1 MATADE
7 LIQQLVGHIQG
18 LKQPSH
24 GAAGAIGGGIGALI
38 NGNNVAD
45 AYSTAGAD
53 AESQANSL
61 KTQMDNMPTLA
72 AMYGQDSPYAL
83 QMQRQLAAADA
94 KAGRNSQYGPRMQQ
108 LQANLA
114 DKSSQYLQ
122 QQANMA
128 NMYNTARSNANQQKI
143 NAATGQAQV
152 RGQQLGSL
160 FNVGQQTGILPTL
173 NQGIADYAAKGL
185 GNMFNFG
192 GGNEPGI
199 QQPMVDSPY
208 SGGGDY
214 SGYTTG
220 GGDNYQGY
228 DTGGAVNQ
236 PMDQSPYANYGGN
249 YQDYTTGSDS
259 NPMPYNAPSG
269 TDIYDDY

>member
-1 MATADE
+1 MASNTDSNTY
-7 LIQQLVGHIQG
+7 LQQLLDH
-18 LKQPSH
+18 LKTTTPSNY
-24 GAAGAIGGGIGALI
+24 GALGAIGGALGAYTQ
-38 NGNNVAD
+38 GNSMAD
-45 AYSTAGAD
+45 AYGAAGAD

-72 AMYGQDSPYAL
+72 SMYGQDSPYAM

-160 FNVGQQTGILPTL
+160 FNVGQQTGILPAL

-185 GNMFNFG
+185 GNLFNFG
-192 GGNEPGI
+192 GGNEPGF

-220 GGDNYQGY
+220 SEDNYQGY

-236 PMDQSPYANYGGN
+236 PMDQSWCSNYF
-249 YQDYTTGSDS
+249 
-259 NPMPYNAPSG
+259 
-269 TDIYDDY
+269 